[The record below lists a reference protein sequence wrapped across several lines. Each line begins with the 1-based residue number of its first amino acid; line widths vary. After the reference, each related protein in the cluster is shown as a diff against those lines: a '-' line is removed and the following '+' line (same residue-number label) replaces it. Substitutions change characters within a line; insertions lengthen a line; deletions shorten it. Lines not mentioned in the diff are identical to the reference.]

1 MYIDRM
7 EAISDIMTYVMTI
20 VDTVAQ
26 VHLSSKA
33 LAATTKVRSQY
44 TEEQARKE
52 HELRQEVSVNEGI
65 FDELE
70 TAVVKGTEDE
80 GREGENGENDS

>member
-1 MYIDRM
+1 M

-52 HELRQEVSVNEGI
+52 HELRQEVSM
-65 FDELE
+65 
-70 TAVVKGTEDE
+70 
-80 GREGENGENDS
+80 

>member
-1 MYIDRM
+1 MD
-7 EAISDIMTYVMTI
+7 AISDVMNYIMSI

-26 VHLSSKA
+26 IHLSSKA

-52 HELRQEVSVNEGI
+52 HELRQEVSV
-65 FDELE
+65 
-70 TAVVKGTEDE
+70 
-80 GREGENGENDS
+80 

>member
-1 MYIDRM
+1 MNRLVLMILDRM
-7 EAISDIMTYVMTI
+7 DAISDVMNYIMSI

-26 VHLSSKA
+26 IHLSSKA

-52 HELRQEVSVNEGI
+52 HELRQEVSV
-65 FDELE
+65 
-70 TAVVKGTEDE
+70 
-80 GREGENGENDS
+80 